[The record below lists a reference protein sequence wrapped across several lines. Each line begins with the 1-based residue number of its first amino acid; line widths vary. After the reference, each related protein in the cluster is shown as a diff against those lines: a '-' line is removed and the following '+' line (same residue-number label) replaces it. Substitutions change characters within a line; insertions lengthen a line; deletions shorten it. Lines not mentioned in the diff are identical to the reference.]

1 MLNCSSLLRNRY
13 LKLFWSLVKSSCVLL
28 LFPYLL
34 FSTVRLH
41 RCTWLEKGVLFL
53 RSNILHCSLFFPSPV
68 AFLFNWIGFFLS
80 FCLTSSAA
88 GRYGAI
94 SGFGLSLIKWVL
106 IVRVRAVIEYS
117 VLPAQILNG
126 SSVVC
131 CCRVSVQLPTGSFF
145 FSSFPPISLVILMD
159 STGCGGCSWLWVSL
173 RK

>member
-1 MLNCSSLLRNRY
+1 MIPSGYWASSVGGSEEVKLRIRQCQ
-13 LKLFWSLVKSSCVLL
+13 SVLDTCDRQD
-28 LFPYLL
+28 FTL
-34 FSTVRLH
+34 FS
-41 RCTWLEKGVLFL
+41 
-53 RSNILHCSLFFPSPV
+53 FFPSPV

-117 VLPAQILNG
+117 VLPAQMLN
-126 SSVVC
+126 SCSVVC
-131 CCRVSVQLPTGSFF
+131 CCGVTLQLPTGYFF